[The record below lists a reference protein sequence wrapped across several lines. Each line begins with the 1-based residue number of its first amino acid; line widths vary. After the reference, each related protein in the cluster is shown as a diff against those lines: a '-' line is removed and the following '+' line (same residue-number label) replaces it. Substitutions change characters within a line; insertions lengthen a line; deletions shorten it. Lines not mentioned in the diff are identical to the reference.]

1 MGFGIVL
8 GDDGKRM
15 KTRSGK
21 TVKLMGLLDEA
32 KEKAKDQLMQRL
44 NSDDVSGFKT
54 QLKEDEIDHA
64 AEILGVASIKY
75 YDLK

>member
-32 KEKAKDQLMQRL
+32 KEKAKDQLM
-44 NSDDVSGFKT
+44 
-54 QLKEDEIDHA
+54 
-64 AEILGVASIKY
+64 
-75 YDLK
+75 